1 MQYDS
6 VFDKWH
12 EECGIFG
19 IYDHK
24 LPIAQYIY
32 WGLFALQHRGQE
44 SAGIAVGDGKNVE
57 VARGMGL
64 VTEAFKEVPKL
75 EGYVGCGHVRYSTTG
90 SNNPRNIQPLLV
102 TYSAGQ
108 IAVAHN
114 GNLVN
119 ARCLRKKIE
128 DKGSI
133 FQTSMDSE
141 VIAHL
146 IARSEKE
153 TIQER
158 IKDACKELVGAYSL
172 TINTPKEL
180 IGVRDPHGYRPLCLG
195 KTKTGGYILASE
207 TCALQAINAEF
218 IRAVEPGELITINET
233 GVHSEWLLENQADI
247 PKQLCVFEYIY
258 FARPDSEI
266 DCQSVYKARLEMGKQ
281 LARETKYDADI
292 VIGVPDSGRAAA
304 HGYSQESGIPF
315 MEGLVKNR
323 YMGRTFIKP
332 SQEERELAVRMKL
345 SPLPHVIA
353 GKRVVVVDDSI
364 VRGTT
369 SGIILKLLREAGAKE
384 IYMCV
389 SSPPVEYPCLYGI
402 DTSVRKELI
411 ASRLNEEEI
420 RQYIKADKLHYLTVE
435 GMKKALHHISG
446 DDVCAS
452 CFTGKYATEV
462 PTPTEAGAKYDLEEE

>member
-12 EECGIFG
+12 EECGVFG

-44 SAGIAVGDGKNVE
+44 SCGIAVGDGKSVE

-64 VTEAFKEVPKL
+64 VTEAFKEVPNL
-75 EGYVGCGHVRYSTTG
+75 EGFVGCGHVRYSTTG

-102 TYSAGQ
+102 KCSAGT

-119 ARCLRKKIE
+119 ASCLRKRLE
-128 DKGSI
+128 NSGSI

-146 IARSEKE
+146 IARSEQDS
-153 TIQER
+153 IQGR
-158 IKDACKELVGAYSL
+158 IKEACNTITGAYAL
-172 TINTPKEL
+172 TINTPDKL
-180 IGVRDPHGYRPLCLG
+180 IGVRDPYGYRPLCLG

-207 TCALQAINAEF
+207 TCALQAINAKL
-218 IRAVEPGELITINET
+218 IRHIEPGEMVTIDED
-233 GVHSEWLLENQADI
+233 GVKSEWLLDNQDEI
-247 PKQLCVFEYIY
+247 PKQLCIFEYIY

-266 DCQSVYKARLEMGKQ
+266 DCQSVYTARVEMGKE
-281 LARETKYDADI
+281 LARETRYEADV

-345 SPLPHVIA
+345 SPLPHVLK

-384 IYMCV
+384 VYMCV
-389 SSPPVEYPCLYGI
+389 SSPPVEYPCHYGI

-411 ASRLNEEEI
+411 AARYNEEEI
-420 RQYIKADKLHYLTVE
+420 RQYIKADKLHYLTIE
-435 GMKKALHHISG
+435 GMKRALHNISG
-446 DDVCAS
+446 DDTCIS
-452 CFTGKYATEV
+452 CFNGKYATKV
-462 PTPTEAGAKYDLEEE
+462 PSQKEAGSKYILEG